1 MLRIRTKI
9 GGEFSE
15 VVKDLCSNHRYRF
28 IPDFANNCRK
38 CVDPLSIYKTS
49 LKTSF
54 HEITLEEYQQFCA
67 SYRILPGQTICF
79 QCKNKIFVK
88 NVNSVENQNQ
98 EQETDEE
105 TVVTDD
111 LSFEAVCS
119 PVNQSLEMFD
129 YSPLK
134 VVRLDRFVAL
144 GERKIQDV
152 TSNFS
157 NSVSVALTESQLA
170 EKTDVCDNC
179 TKLVYS
185 IKEKLKESDKERK
198 IQLITLVPD
207 DWSIYRSS
215 QKT

>member
-1 MLRIRTKI
+1 M
-9 GGEFSE
+9 
-15 VVKDLCSNHRYRF
+15 D
-28 IPDFANNCRK
+28 
-38 CVDPLSIYKTS
+38 
-49 LKTSF
+49 
-54 HEITLEEYQQFCA
+54 
-67 SYRILPGQTICF
+67 
-79 QCKNKIFVK
+79 
-88 NVNSVENQNQ
+88 SVENQNQ
-98 EQETDEE
+98 EQEIDEE
-105 TVVTDD
+105 TVVADD

-119 PVNQSLEMFD
+119 LVNQSLEMFD
-129 YSPLK
+129 CSPLK

-152 TSNFS
+152 ISNFS

-198 IQLITLVPD
+198 IQLLTLVPD